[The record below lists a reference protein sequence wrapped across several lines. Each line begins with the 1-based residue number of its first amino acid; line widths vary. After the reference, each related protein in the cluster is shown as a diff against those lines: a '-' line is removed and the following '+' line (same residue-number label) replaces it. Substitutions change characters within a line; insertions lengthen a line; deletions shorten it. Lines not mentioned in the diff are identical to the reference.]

1 MDNKTILE
9 LAQRKKR
16 KNSEYENSVGLR
28 GGAWSTVAA
37 LFIMSLLFFVELS
50 VKGTY
55 NVGILAVGCTLTG
68 IDALYE
74 GCKTRKF
81 FLIIIGASLLIFDLI
96 CILVFLWQVL
106 CV

>member
-9 LAQRKKR
+9 IAQSKKI
-16 KNSEYENSVGLR
+16 KNSEYEHSVGLR

-37 LFIMSLLFFVELS
+37 LLIMSVLFFVELF

-55 NVGILAVGCTLTG
+55 NVGILAIGSTLTG

-74 GCKTRKF
+74 GCKTKKL
-81 FLIIIGASLLIFDLI
+81 FLILIGATLLVCDIV
-96 CILVFLWQVL
+96 CILVFLGQVMG
-106 CV
+106 V